1 MKMIQR
7 TDTRSM
13 NTSGLSGVGL
23 YVHIPF
29 CETKC
34 GYCDF
39 YSVAVKDRDT
49 SPLVEGVIQEIET
62 RLGDNA
68 YRVQTV
74 FCGGGTP
81 TILPAYQLETL
92 LKTIARFTPVD
103 HLQEFTVEA
112 NPATVDREKAALL
125 KASGVNRVSMGA
137 QSFYP
142 DELETLER
150 IHSPDDI
157 APSVKVLRDQG
168 IEQINLDL
176 IFGIPGQTLE
186 TWSGSL
192 QQAIALKL
200 DHLACYGLMYE
211 PATRLTAMKRTGRIT
226 PCDEQL
232 EADMFELTIDV
243 LGDAGYRQYEISNF
257 AKPGCESLH
266 NLMYWRNEPY
276 VGVGPSAAG
285 CVDGRRYKNIADVG
299 GYLAGLKERG
309 HAESESEVLDCET
322 LMHEMVLMQ
331 LRLVEGLSIQNFYD
345 RTGANPVELFGEVL
359 SRFVDEGYVTVS
371 DTHISLTRRGRLVT
385 NSIMTDLAL
394 RCGLQDVSLPIVE

>member
-1 MKMIQR
+1 MKMIQHGN
-7 TDTRSM
+7 THSS
-13 NTSGLSGVGL
+13 NTSDPCDVGL

-49 SPLVEGVIQEIET
+49 GPLVEGVIQEMET
-62 RLGDNA
+62 RLGDND

-81 TILPAYQLETL
+81 TILPADQLETL
-92 LKTIARFTPVD
+92 LKTIARFAPVGS
-103 HLQEFTVEA
+103 LQEYTVEA

-142 DELETLER
+142 AELETLER
-150 IHSPDDI
+150 IHTPDDI

-176 IFGIPGQTLE
+176 IFGIPGQTME
-186 TWSGSL
+186 TWFGSL
-192 QQAIALKL
+192 KKAIALQP
-200 DHLACYGLMYE
+200 DHLACYGLTYE
-211 PATRLTAMKRTGRIT
+211 PATKLTAMKQAGRII

-232 EADMFELTIDV
+232 EADMFEQTIDV
-243 LGDAGYRQYEISNF
+243 LGAAGYQQYEISNF
-257 AKPGCESLH
+257 AKPGCESQH

-276 VGVGPSAAG
+276 IGVGPSAAG
-285 CVDGRRYKNIADVG
+285 CVGGRRYKNVADVG
-299 GYLAGLKERG
+299 GYLTGLKVNG
-309 HAESESEVLDCET
+309 HAESESEELDRET

-331 LRLVEGLSIQNFYD
+331 LRLVEGLSIQNFCD
-345 RTGANPVELFGEVL
+345 RTGVNPIELFGEVL
-359 SRFVDEGYVTVS
+359 TRFVGDGYVTIS
-371 DTHISLTRRGRLVT
+371 DTHISLTRKGRLFT
-385 NSIMTDLAL
+385 NSIMTELAL
-394 RCGLQDVSLPIVE
+394 RCGLQDISLPVVG

>member
-7 TDTRSM
+7 GNSHSTNSSDP
-13 NTSGLSGVGL
+13 TSIGL

-49 SPLVEGVIQEIET
+49 NSLVEGVIQEIET
-62 RLGDNA
+62 RLSDNA
-68 YRVQTV
+68 YRVRTV

-81 TILPAYQLETL
+81 TILPADQLESL
-92 LKTIARFTPVD
+92 LKTIARFIPVE
-103 HLQEFTVEA
+103 LLREFTVEA
-112 NPATVDREKAALL
+112 NPATVDHEKAALL

-137 QSFYP
+137 QSFYS
-142 DELETLER
+142 DELDTLER
-150 IHSPDDI
+150 IHTPDDI
-157 APSVKVLRDQG
+157 APSVKILRDQG

-176 IFGIPGQTLE
+176 IFGIPGQTME

-192 QQAIALKL
+192 QKAIALQP
-200 DHLACYGLMYE
+200 DHLACYGLTYE
-211 PATRLTAMKRTGRIT
+211 PATKLTAMKHTGRIT

-243 LGDAGYRQYEISNF
+243 LSAAGYQQYEISNF
-257 AKPGCESLH
+257 AKPGCESQH

-285 CVDGRRYKNIADVG
+285 CVDGRRYKNIAEVG
-299 GYLAGLKERG
+299 GYLAGLKEHG
-309 HAESESEVLDCET
+309 HAESESEVLGRET
-322 LMHEMVLMQ
+322 FMHEIVLMQ
-331 LRLVEGLSIQNFYD
+331 LRLVEGLSIQNFCD
-345 RTGANPVELFGEVL
+345 RTGANPIELFGEVL
-359 SRFVDEGYVTVS
+359 TRFVGEGYVTVS
-371 DTHISLTRRGRLVT
+371 DTHISLTRKGRLVT
-385 NSIMTDLAL
+385 NSIMTELAL
-394 RCGLQDVSLPIVE
+394 RCGPRDVSLPVVG